1 MHEENSFLTL
11 TFDDQHLPVDY
22 SVSTR
27 DMQLFMKKLR
37 KQVQPKQVRFYL
49 GAEYGDL
56 NQRPHYHI
64 ILFGHDFSD
73 KKHFKKNHQGQWL
86 YTSSSLDKLWPYGH
100 ASLGDVTF
108 ESAAYVARY
117 CTKKIGGDQA
127 DAHYLRVHPLHGF
140 ICRVKPEFSLMSRR
154 PGIGQSWFDKYR
166 SDVFPSDQCIVN
178 GRAVSMPRYYLKQ
191 LTEEE
196 ATQVSRNRRK
206 KALAFKPHKT
216 NRRRHDRVIVRD
228 ARISKLKRDKL

>member
-1 MHEENSFLTL
+1 MHEENSFITL
-11 TFDDQHLPVDY
+11 TFDDDHLPVDY

-27 DMQLFMKKLR
+27 DMQLFMKRLR

-56 NQRPHYHI
+56 YLRPHYHI
-64 ILFGHDFSD
+64 ILFGHDFHD
-73 KKHFKKNHQGQWL
+73 KKHFKQNHQGQWL

-100 ASLGDVTF
+100 ATLGDVTF

-117 CTKKIGGDQA
+117 YQENRRRPGRRTLSPRASSPRFHLSSETGI
-127 DAHYLRVHPLHGF
+127 L
-140 ICRVKPEFSLMSRR
+140 IMSRR
-154 PGIGQSWFDKYR
+154 PGIGQSFFDKFK
-166 SDVFPSDQCIVN
+166 SDMFPSDQVIVN
-178 GRAVSMPRYYLKQ
+178 GRPVSMPRYYLKQ

-196 ATQVSRNRRK
+196 ATAISRQRRAK
-206 KALAFKPHKT
+206 SLAFKPHKT

>member
-1 MHEENSFLTL
+1 
-11 TFDDQHLPVDY
+11 
-22 SVSTR
+22 
-27 DMQLFMKKLR
+27 
-37 KQVQPKQVRFYL
+37 
-49 GAEYGDL
+49 
-56 NQRPHYHI
+56 
-64 ILFGHDFSD
+64 
-73 KKHFKKNHQGQWL
+73 
-86 YTSSSLDKLWPYGH
+86 
-100 ASLGDVTF
+100 
-108 ESAAYVARY
+108 
-117 CTKKIGGDQA
+117 
-127 DAHYLRVHPLHGF
+127 
-140 ICRVKPEFSLMSRR
+140 MSRR